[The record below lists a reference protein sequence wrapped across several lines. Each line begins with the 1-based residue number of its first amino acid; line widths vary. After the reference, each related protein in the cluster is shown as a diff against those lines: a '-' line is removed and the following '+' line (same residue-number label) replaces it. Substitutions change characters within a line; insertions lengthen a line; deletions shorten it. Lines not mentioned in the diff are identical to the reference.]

1 MSVVSTQSKRAGQR
15 PTSSL
20 SATHEG
26 PTSADIV
33 STSSRQRQSKKDE
46 VDFIISF
53 FFSFFTKQYN
63 KIKIKMSEKK

>member
-20 SATHEG
+20 SATLEG

-46 VDFIISF
+46 VDLYIF
-53 FFSFFTKQYN
+53 FKKTVQNGN
-63 KIKIKMSEKK
+63 KCQKNK